1 MMENKAKRIAD
12 LIAAIKSAASQDTSA
27 PAGDT
32 AKSVAK
38 KLDVVNSLLLT
49 TGRIGERERAGYTR
63 GINQLRQMT
72 DIESIRI
79 AYNKLYGQL
88 VRAGATDE
96 DFKIAGFSRGGVMPA
111 NRLALVGEKGPE
123 LIVPESRGLVLNN
136 GISSRILGMLGS
148 GGAASTSSNVTINV
162 NNPVIRNDQDIR
174 KLADQITRAQVSAF
188 RTSGG
193 RLS

>member
-1 MMENKAKRIAD
+1 LGSESELD
-12 LIAAIKSAASQDTSA
+12 AIRLQ
-27 PAGDT
+27 
-32 AKSVAK
+32 
-38 KLDVVNSLLLT
+38 
-49 TGRIGERERAGYTR
+49 
-63 GINQLRQMT
+63 
-72 DIESIRI
+72 
-79 AYNKLYGQL
+79 YNKLYQQL
-88 VRAGATDE
+88 VDAGATDA
-96 DFKIAGFSRGGVMPA
+96 DFQLAGFARGGVMPA